1 MIGNIGLLLSSLAY
15 FGLLFSIAYYADV
28 RRKQGRSL
36 INNATIYSLSLAVY
50 CTGWTYFG
58 SVGLAANEGF
68 SFLPIYLGPTLSALL
83 WALVLRKII
92 RICKLYS
99 LSSLADFISSRY
111 GKSPWLGGFVASI
124 AVIGVVP
131 YIALQLKAISS
142 SFQLVVDFPE
152 ELITFSQ
159 SFLPFTEIS
168 TFYIM
173 IALIVFAIAFGVRS
187 LDATERHEGLVAAIA
202 FESLVKLVAFLA
214 VGLFVV
220 FVMYN
225 GFGDLFEKARAVP
238 ELQEL
243 WNFKSNDNAYTE
255 WFFLSILAML
265 AILFLPRQFQMAVVE
280 NVNEA
285 HLNRAI
291 WLFPLY
297 LFLINIFVFPIALA
311 GRLQFPSSFDA
322 DTFVL
327 ALPFTFG
334 HETLVWMVFIGG
346 LSAATG
352 MIIVETVALGI
363 MISNSLVMP
372 ILIRLPLVQIREGVG
387 LNRMLL
393 TVRRGSVVLVLFV
406 SYLYYQAVGSS
417 VPLVSTGLISFL
429 AVAQFA
435 PSMLGGLYWKNGT
448 RLGALTGLS
457 VGFLI
462 WAYTLPFTHLIQAG
476 WFPAAIL
483 SEGIWGTSLLKPT
496 QLFGLDAMSPI
507 AQATFW
513 SLFLNTA
520 CFLGVSLLTRQSAEE
535 RNQANLFV
543 DVWRYS
549 LGEGYSK
556 FWRGT
561 ASTHE
566 LRLLLKHFLG
576 EERTYDALQKYARQ
590 HNLNLKEEWKADGA
604 LVQYTEKLLSGA
616 IGSVAAQIMVSSV
629 VEEEPLKIEEVMDI
643 LDETQQAISYSQQL
657 EEKSK
662 QLLETSEE
670 LRRVNL
676 RLTELD
682 TLKDDFISRIT
693 HELRTPLTSIRAFSE
708 ILHDTPELDL
718 EQRTKF
724 LNIVIKESERLTR
737 LINRILDFE
746 KLESQKMV
754 WNMEEITIQAVIAE
768 AVDAMS
774 QLTKDKNI
782 LLQCDLTESLLKI
795 YGDYDRLIQVMINLL
810 SNAVKFCPEQGGQ
823 IWVTLQQLEQNIE
836 VRIKDN
842 GVGILPEDQKHI
854 FEKFWQVHNSH
865 QGKSSGSG
873 LGLSISKDIIEHH
886 QGHIGVAPGS
896 ETGAIFYFTL
906 PLNSQ

>member
-1 MIGNIGLLLSSLAY
+1 MIGNVGLFLSSLAY
-15 FGLLFSIAYYADV
+15 FGLLFGIAYYADV

-36 INNATIYSLSLAVY
+36 INNSTIYSLSLAVY

-68 SFLPIYLGPTLSALL
+68 AFLPIYLGPTLMAFL
-83 WALVLRKII
+83 WLGVQRKII
-92 RICKLYS
+92 LICKLYS
-99 LSSLADFISSRY
+99 ISSIADFISSRY
-111 GKSPWLGGFVASI
+111 GKSPGLGGVVAGI
-124 AVIGVVP
+124 AVVGVVP

-152 ELITFSQ
+152 ELISFSQ
-159 SFLPFTEIS
+159 SFLPVTEIS
-168 TFYIM
+168 TFYFVG
-173 IALIVFAIAFGVRS
+173 ALILFVIAFGVRS
-187 LDATERHEGLVAAIA
+187 LDPTERHEGLVAAIA
-202 FESLVKLVAFLA
+202 FESIVKLLAFLA
-214 VGLFVV
+214 VGVFVV
-220 FVMYN
+220 FVLYN

-238 ELQEL
+238 ELQAL
-243 WNFKSNDNAYTE
+243 WSFNNDDNVYTE
-255 WFFLSILAML
+255 WFFLSLLAML

-280 NVNEA
+280 NVNKA

-334 HETLVWMVFIGG
+334 HELLVWMVFIGG
-346 LSAATG
+346 LSATTG
-352 MIIVETVALGI
+352 MIIVETIALGI

-372 ILIRLPLVQIREGVG
+372 IIIRLPLVRIQEGVA

-393 TVRRGSVVLVLFV
+393 QVRRGSVALVLFV
-406 SYLYYQAVGSS
+406 SYLYYQVVGSS

-448 RLGALTGLS
+448 RLGALVGLC
-457 VGFLI
+457 VGFLT

-476 WFPAAIL
+476 LFPAAIL
-483 SEGIWGTSLLKPT
+483 NEGIFGLRLLKPT

-513 SLFLNTA
+513 SLFLNTG
-520 CFLGVSLLTRQSAEE
+520 CFVGVSLLSRQSAEE

-543 DVWRYS
+543 DISRHARGQGS
-549 LGEGYSK
+549 SQ

-561 ASTHE
+561 ASTNE
-566 LRLLLKHFLG
+566 LRLLLQRFLG
-576 EERTYDALQKYARQ
+576 EERTQAALQHYAHQ
-590 HNLNLKEEWKADGA
+590 HQLDMSKEWPADGS

-616 IGSVAAQIMVSSV
+616 IGAVSAKIMVASV
-629 VEEEPLKIEEVMDI
+629 VEEEPLKLEEVMDI
-643 LDETQQAISYSQQL
+643 LDETQQAISHSQQL

-662 QLLETSEE
+662 ELFEKTED
-670 LRRVNL
+670 LRRANL

-708 ILHDTPELDL
+708 ILHDTPEL
-718 EQRTKF
+718 EIQQREKF
-724 LNIVIKESERLTR
+724 LAIVIKESERLTR
-737 LINRILDFE
+737 LINHILDFE
-746 KLESQKMV
+746 KIESQQMV
-754 WNMEEITIQAVIAE
+754 WNMQAVSIQAVIEA
-768 AVDAMS
+768 AVDSMS

-782 LLQCDLTESLLKI
+782 LLQCHFPTPALQVF
-795 YGDYDRLIQVMINLL
+795 GDYDRLMQVMVNLL
-810 SNAVKFCPEQGGQ
+810 SNAVKFCPATGAR
-823 IWVTLQQLEQNIE
+823 IWVTLHKFEKHVEIQ
-836 VRIKDN
+836 VKDN
-842 GVGILPEDQKHI
+842 GVGVLPQDEKHI
-854 FEKFWQVHNSH
+854 FEKFWQAHPPQQS
-865 QGKSSGSG
+865 KPSGSG
-873 LGLSISKDIIEHH
+873 LGLSISKDIIAHH
-886 QGHIGVAPGS
+886 QGNIGVAPS
-896 ETGAIFYFTL
+896 DSGATFYFTL
-906 PLNSQ
+906 PLHAS